1 MPAARL
7 HPPTL
12 LAASPAPPATLR
24 FPHRWAAA
32 LLAVLLLQGCGG
44 SLSIE
49 IANPWVLQNQG
60 DPGIAH
66 AYAAFLNTGTQDRVL
81 VAVRSPRAEVEIRD
95 PHSLPDGIKET
106 PGFDPDAPA
115 LPVPAR
121 SMLDLTPTS
130 AYLFLRLN
138 NPRFL
143 ERGEAI
149 PMTAVFASGA
159 TLEFEARVLKF
170 SGGAEIGEPAEGA
183 RPF

>member
-7 HPPTL
+7 HPAKL
-12 LAASPAPPATLR
+12 LAANPAPSALR
-24 FPHRWAAA
+24 FPRGLAA
-32 LLAVLLLQGCGG
+32 LALAVVLLHGCGG
-44 SLSIE
+44 SLNIE

-81 VAVRSPRAEVEIRD
+81 VAVHSPRAEVEIRD

-106 PGFDPDAPA
+106 PGFDPNAPA

-143 ERGEAI
+143 ERGETV
-149 PMTAVFASGA
+149 PLTAVFASGA

-170 SGGAEIGEPAEGA
+170 SGGAEIGEPTQGA